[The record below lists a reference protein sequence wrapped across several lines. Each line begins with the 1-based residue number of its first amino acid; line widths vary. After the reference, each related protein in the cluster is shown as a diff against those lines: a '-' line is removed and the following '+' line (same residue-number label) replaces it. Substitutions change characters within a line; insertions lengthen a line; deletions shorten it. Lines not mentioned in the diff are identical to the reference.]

1 MPAQSRDLDFGGFPP
16 GTVTEYTTLVCLA
29 CIFDIFTKQF
39 GLAPRSAYS
48 EIKRYSP
55 SVQELTSRK
64 ATRPF
69 FDSDDKH
76 PRCPY
81 CDAAKRWHARL
92 DTHSIEG
99 GKLTDTARRALFKQ
113 LEKKGERFQVL
124 ELKSDR
130 RGAFFDWLDT
140 LRISLDFETPQW
152 LLEST
157 RAFLERREPKTDWAT
172 VFENLRTVRPSSRI
186 SEGWEVDGNR
196 IFLAPDLYNE
206 VLLVQYLL
214 SRSKEHGGRTLEGR
228 LTLMELIRRIRR
240 GGYLNSH
247 GISTTDQFEILD
259 KVVDEVAGTGAVK
272 MYFVLDRREFLE
284 KVKTVYASY
293 A

>member
-1 MPAQSRDLDFGGFPP
+1 
-16 GTVTEYTTLVCLA
+16 
-29 CIFDIFTKQF
+29 
-39 GLAPRSAYS
+39 LAPRSAYS

-259 KVVDEVAGTGAVK
+259 KLVDEVAGTGAVK

>member
-1 MPAQSRDLDFGGFPP
+1 MASRNLDLDFGSFPS
-16 GTVTEYTTLVCLA
+16 GTITEYTTLVCLA

-55 SVQELTSRK
+55 TVQELTSRK
-64 ATRPF
+64 AVRPF
-69 FDSDDKH
+69 FDSDEKH

-81 CDAAKRWHARL
+81 CNAAKRWHARL
-92 DTHSIEG
+92 DTHAIEG
-99 GKLTDTARRALFKQ
+99 GKATDTPRRALFKQ

-130 RGAFFDWLDT
+130 RAAFFEWLDT
-140 LRISLDFETPQW
+140 LRISVDFETSEW

-157 RAFLERREPKTDWAT
+157 RAFLERREPKTDWASI
-172 VFENLRTVRPSSRI
+172 FENLRAVRPSSRVT
-186 SEGWEVDGNR
+186 EGWEVDGNR

-206 VLLVQYLL
+206 LLLVQYLV
-214 SRSKEHGGRTLEGR
+214 SRSQEHGGRTLEGR
-228 LTLMELIRRIRR
+228 LTLSELIRRIRR
-240 GGYLNSH
+240 GGYFNSH
-247 GISTTDQFEILD
+247 GIQASDQFDTLD
-259 KVVDEVAGTGAVK
+259 KLVDEVAGTGAVK